1 MGNYD
6 WHAWHEAYDDSESDL
21 ARRLAVVRERI
32 ARILDAAPP
41 GRIKVLSICA
51 GQGRDLLGA
60 LDGHPRGAD
69 VRALLVELDP
79 RNAEA
84 AHQEA
89 LRLGLD
95 GVEVLV
101 GDASLTSQYGALAP
115 ADLVLACGLFGNI
128 TAQDIQRTIGHL
140 AALCRSGGTVVWTRH
155 RQEPDLVPAVCDW
168 FAEDGFTLESVTP
181 PGQTAVGVH
190 RNTGRPRRL
199 APGARM
205 FTFVGRRAL
214 AERELAA
221 HEAAE
226 TDREKALAEPEAG

>member
-1 MGNYD
+1 MGNDD
-6 WHAWHEAYDDSESDL
+6 WHSWHEAYDDCESDL

-41 GRIKVLSICA
+41 GRITVLSICA

-60 LDGHPRGAD
+60 LEGHPRRDD

-84 AHQEA
+84 AREHA
-89 LRLGLD
+89 ARIGAG

-101 GDASLTSQYGALAP
+101 GDASLTSQYQAHAP
-115 ADLVLACGLFGNI
+115 ADMVLSCGVFGNL

-140 AALCRSGGTVVWTRH
+140 AALCRPGGTVVWTRH
-155 RQEPDLVPAVCDW
+155 RLEPDLVPTLCNW
-168 FAEDGFTLESVTP
+168 FAEDGFTLEFVTP

-190 RNTGRPRRL
+190 RYTGQPRRL
-199 APGARM
+199 VPGARM
-205 FTFVGRRAL
+205 FTFVGRRVL
-214 AERELAA
+214 AERERAA
-221 HEAAE
+221 REAL
-226 TDREKALAEPEAG
+226 DSGREKALAEPEAG